1 MSSFYFDKK
10 DNHFTGKKLEWPRF
24 KDEVATA
31 IYSELG
37 SEWADDYLFKK
48 HKDDICEDRRFIR
61 LKVEEILLEG
71 DIIQKNGRDHEITH
85 NEALINRE
93 NRKEVLRHNSEV
105 SDAVLG

>member
-48 HKDDICEDRRFIR
+48 H
-61 LKVEEILLEG
+61 
-71 DIIQKNGRDHEITH
+71 
-85 NEALINRE
+85 
-93 NRKEVLRHNSEV
+93 
-105 SDAVLG
+105 